1 MNTDWDLTE
10 QVIGGALNV
19 SNTLGCGFLEKVYET
34 ALVHELTKR
43 GIPVKQQCPL
53 TVMYDNVI
61 VGEYRADL
69 VVADAVIVE
78 IKVAKAFDVIHE
90 AQLLNYLRASRL
102 KTGLLLN
109 FGKPRLEIKRLVY

>member
-10 QVIGGALNV
+10 QIIGGALAV
-19 SNTLGCGFLEKVYET
+19 SNSLGCGFLEKVYEA
-34 ALVHELTKR
+34 ALDHELTKR
-43 GIPVKQQCPL
+43 GIGVTQQCPL
-53 TVMYDNVI
+53 IVYYDSVV

-69 VVADAVIVE
+69 VVAGAVIVE

-109 FGKPRLEIKRLVY
+109 FGKPRLEIKRMVQ